1 MKNAAIVLLLLAT
14 CITACQNEKNTSE
27 VEQKRQELEA
37 KRLELK
43 EKQELVALKQ
53 EMKNVEAEIDRTE
66 GKNPA
71 KPASASV
78 SPTGRIRGDN
88 VIMRAD
94 YNTESG
100 KITNFVNG
108 ETVSIL
114 TWKSNGIDGQ
124 TWYQV
129 RRSDNQVGWVFGKFL
144 EEI

>member
-1 MKNAAIVLLLLAT
+1 MKNTAFALLLLAT
-14 CITACQNEKNTSE
+14 CITACQNENVSE

-53 EMKNVEAEIDRTE
+53 EMKNVEAEIKGIE
-66 GKNPA
+66 GEKTVKSP
-71 KPASASV
+71 STTV
-78 SPTGRIRGDN
+78 SNTGRIRGEN

-94 YNTESG
+94 YSTESN

-108 ETVSIL
+108 ETVSII
-114 TWKSNGIDGQ
+114 TWKSNTTDGQ

-144 EEI
+144 EVI

>member
-1 MKNAAIVLLLLAT
+1 MKNAAILLLLLAT
-14 CITACQNEKNTSE
+14 CITACQNENISE

-53 EMKNVEAEIDRTE
+53 EMKNVEAEINRTE
-66 GKNPA
+66 GKHLT
-71 KPASASV
+71 KPAATQV
-78 SPTGRIRGDN
+78 AATGRIRGDN
-88 VIMRAD
+88 VIMRSD
-94 YNTESG
+94 YSTESN

-108 ETVSIL
+108 ETVSII
-114 TWKSNGIDGQ
+114 TWRSNATDGQ